1 MPKNKRNARQIL
13 VIDTSKIAIISFGQI
28 GNWPFDNSYKPASL
42 SYDEVFE
49 IDSIMRSCILDYN
62 NNLSESLRAYH
73 GIDFKKYD
81 YKRQYVSIINSNG
94 EKEVWINCF
103 CDSFDMDWKKQILH
117 VNDGGNCFFNL
128 KVNLS
133 TKKCYDIFVNGYA

>member
-1 MPKNKRNARQIL
+1 
-13 VIDTSKIAIISFGQI
+13 
-28 GNWPFDNSYKPASL
+28 
-42 SYDEVFE
+42 
-49 IDSIMRSCILDYN
+49 LDYN
-62 NNLSESLRAYH
+62 SNLSDSLRAYY

-81 YKRQYVSIINSNG
+81 YKRQYVSIINSIG

-103 CDSFDMDWKKQILH
+103 CDSFYKDWKKQILH
-117 VNDGGNCFFNL
+117 VDDGGNCFFNL